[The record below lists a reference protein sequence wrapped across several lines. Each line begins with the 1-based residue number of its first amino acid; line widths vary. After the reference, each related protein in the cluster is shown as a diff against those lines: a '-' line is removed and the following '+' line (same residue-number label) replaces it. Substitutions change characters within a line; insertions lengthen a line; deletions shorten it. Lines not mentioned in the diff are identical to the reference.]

1 MLSTGQTDILTCGV
15 VKVTPKKESERR
27 KHKAYREHPQFPWI
41 GVHASPVYPSYL
53 IIGGSGIVGN
63 FGAESPMSEKDETP
77 QQEAAEGA
85 SMNSGSGA
93 AAGAA
98 PTYGG
103 SGVA

>member
-1 MLSTGQTDILTCGV
+1 MKIS
-15 VKVTPKKESERR
+15 KRYKYAE
-27 KHKAYREHPQFPWI
+27 QFPNR
-41 GVHASPVYPSYL
+41 GVWEINHPSYL
-53 IIGGSGIVGN
+53 ITGGSGVVGT
-63 FGAESPMSEKDETP
+63 FGAESPMSEKPEPDE
-77 QQEAAEGA
+77 QEGA

>member
-1 MLSTGQTDILTCGV
+1 MKIS
-15 VKVTPKKESERR
+15 KRYSYAE
-27 KHKAYREHPQFPWI
+27 QFPNR
-41 GVHASPVYPSYL
+41 GVWDINHPSYL
-53 IIGGSGIVGN
+53 TIGGSGVVGT
-63 FGAESPMSEKDETP
+63 FGAESPMSEQTEP
-77 QQEAAEGA
+77 EGA

>member
-1 MLSTGQTDILTCGV
+1 M
-15 VKVTPKKESERR
+15 KVSKK
-27 KHKAYREHPQFPWI
+27 YRYQEQFPNR
-41 GVHASPVYPSYL
+41 GFFDVLNPSYL
-53 IIGGSGIVGN
+53 TIGGSGVIGT
-63 FGAESPMSEKDETP
+63 FGPESPMSNGEANESP
-77 QQEAAEGA
+77 AQEAAEGA